1 MEYWKD
7 DAALY
12 DTQIEVRNLI
22 KIIYNIHKLIEK
34 PMNSIYAKHASLA
47 KSAYVGKIVWLVKKK
62 KKMKNEK
69 K

>member
-12 DTQIEVRNLI
+12 DTPFEVRNLI

-34 PMNSIYAKHASLA
+34 PMNSIYAKHASLT
-47 KSAYVGKIVWLVKKK
+47 KSAYVGKIVWLAKKK
-62 KKMKNEK
+62 KINK
-69 K
+69 